1 MERGFKSR
9 CEQMARSLRAGLGL
23 AAYEPLTPGFLADYL
38 GVEVWSVADLGLPEE
53 DLAQL
58 VHVDPDAWSA
68 VTVSAY
74 GRDAIIVNPAHR
86 GGRHSSDL
94 MHELAHLLLR
104 HEPST
109 IVLTDELELA
119 LRVYNASAED
129 EANWLAAALLLP
141 REALVRISSQRISTE
156 TVCLDYGVSEQMFR
170 FRMNVTGVNSQFRH
184 RHRVR
189 RRQ

>member
-9 CEQMARSLRAGLGL
+9 CEQMARSIRVGLGL
-23 AAYEPLTPGFLADYL
+23 KPVDPLDPLVLADYL
-38 GVEVWSVADLGLPEE
+38 GVQVWDVTTLGLSEE
-53 DLAQL
+53 DEIQL
-58 VHVDPDAWSA
+58 VQVDRDAWSA

-74 GRDAIIVNPAHR
+74 GRDAIIMNPSHR
-86 GGRHSSDL
+86 GGRQSSDL

-109 IVLTDELELA
+109 IVLMDGTELA
-119 LRVYNASAED
+119 LRGYNAAAEE
-129 EANWLAAALLLP
+129 EANWLSAALLLP
-141 REALVRISSQRISTE
+141 REALVRISSQRISTK

-170 FRMNVTGVNSQFRH
+170 FRMNVTGVNSQFLH